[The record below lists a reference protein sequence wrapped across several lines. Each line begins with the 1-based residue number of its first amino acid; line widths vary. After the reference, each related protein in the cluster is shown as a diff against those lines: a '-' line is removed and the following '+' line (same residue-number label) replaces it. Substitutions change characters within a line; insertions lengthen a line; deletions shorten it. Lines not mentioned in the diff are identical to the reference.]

1 MRNKSQFWAKG
12 LLAFALMGSALSH
25 AFASTWVVGQVS
37 SLSGAAAKQGL
48 AYAQGMQLYFDQ
60 VNRSGG
66 LQRRAIELV
75 VIDDRGQPSDTVEK
89 TRELLRDKKPLVLAG
104 FQGNRNLRALVDSK
118 LLDGAQVPVVGYQ
131 GTDTS
136 LSGAPLFFG
145 TRAGLRE
152 QIAKI
157 ASHMAVIGERQVA
170 LVHDER
176 VDATELTN
184 LVNNT
189 LVASGAQLVM
199 AHGLGTGRKSEVD
212 AAVAALYKHNAKLH
226 SVLMVTSS
234 PVTASF
240 VEAYRMDGGR
250 AQLYALAEADAEQL
264 ATRLPTQ
271 YMSGLSIA
279 QVVPNPYKNSL
290 QLSRE
295 LNDTIAS
302 NQQAGKK
309 AVSFTMMEGYVNAK
323 VIVEAMRHAK
333 PLTPEK
339 LTQVLRYMDNLDV
352 GGYWISYPAGSQV
365 GSKYVD
371 LSMINAYGRI
381 TQ

>member
-1 MRNKSQFWAKG
+1 
-12 LLAFALMGSALSH
+12 MGSALSH

>member
-1 MRNKSQFWAKG
+1 MRSKSQFWAKR

-66 LQRRAIELV
+66 LQGRAIELV

-250 AQLYALAEADAEQL
+250 AQLYALAEADAEHL

-323 VIVEAMRHAK
+323 VIVEAMRRAK

-339 LTQVLRYMDNLDV
+339 LTQVLRDMDNFDV
-352 GGYWISYPAGSQV
+352 GGYWISYPADSQV